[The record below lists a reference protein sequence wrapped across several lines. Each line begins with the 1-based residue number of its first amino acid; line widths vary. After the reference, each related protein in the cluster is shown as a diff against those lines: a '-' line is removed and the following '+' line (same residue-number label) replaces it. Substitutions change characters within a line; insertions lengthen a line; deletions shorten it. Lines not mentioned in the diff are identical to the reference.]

1 MKSIQMKKIST
12 TNILTKIFKKTTN
25 KKVKK
30 KVATKIANKPKTKV
44 SKKNI
49 PVKKTTKKIT
59 PVKKTV
65 KKIGKNLKR
74 VTAKPIPQKVEVKN
88 DNLRIS
94 KSNEVKPEII
104 KVKKQDTEKKEYKV
118 KDYVVYPKHGVGQIT
133 EFKKVTIGGI
143 DIETYVLR
151 FEKDKASGMVPVN
164 KQSHLR
170 PLASIN
176 QVNKCISIL
185 KSKPKIKRSMW
196 SRRAQ
201 EYESKISSG
210 KIYELAEVVRDLNK
224 GDDLMVDQSYSERQL
239 FEKAYE
245 RILSEF
251 QIVMGVSLEDTQK
264 KLDKALKRNL
274 EEQVKIIAAPTK
286 VVEPE
291 ATGAMPAEENIT
303 DTEN

>member
-1 MKSIQMKKIST
+1 MKK
-12 TNILTKIFKKTTN
+12 
-25 KKVKK
+25 KVTKK
-30 KVATKIANKPKTKV
+30 KVAKIKQKKTKKIITKKIKKV
-44 SKKNI
+44 SKKVPTKSI
-49 PVKKTTKKIT
+49 KPKTN
-59 PVKKTV
+59 KKTV
-65 KKIGKNLKR
+65 S
-74 VTAKPIPQKVEVKN
+74 TPAETKV

-94 KSNEVKPEII
+94 KTNEVKPEIK
-104 KVKKQDTEKKEYKV
+104 KVKKQETEKREFKI

-133 EFKKVTIGGI
+133 EFKKINIGGI
-143 DIETYVLR
+143 DVETYVIK
-151 FEKDKASGMVPVN
+151 FEKDKANGMVPVN

-170 PLASIN
+170 PLATIN

-201 EYESKISSG
+201 EYEAKISSG

-251 QIVMGVSLEDTQK
+251 QIILNLSLEDTQK
-264 KLDKALKRNL
+264 KLDKALKRNMGS
-274 EEQVKIIAAPTK
+274 QAQAAPVATK
-286 VVEPE
+286 TAATELPVDEPISDTDE
-291 ATGAMPAEENIT
+291 PIEE
-303 DTEN
+303 

>member
-1 MKSIQMKKIST
+1 MSKIST
-12 TNILTKIFKKTTN
+12 KNILKKIFKAKSE

-30 KVATKIANKPKTKV
+30 KVAVKKANKPKKILKEKT
-44 SKKNI
+44 
-49 PVKKTTKKIT
+49 KKTKKVVTKKTKKISKKIT
-59 PVKKTV
+59 PKIIKAKKSIKV
-65 KKIGKNLKR
+65 SEAKEEPKI
-74 VTAKPIPQKVEVKN
+74 

-94 KSNEVKPEII
+94 KSNEVKPEIK
-104 KVKKQDTEKKEYKV
+104 KVKKQETEKREYKI

-133 EFKKVTIGGI
+133 EFKKINIGGI
-143 DIETYVLR
+143 DVETYVIK
-151 FEKDKASGMVPVN
+151 FEKDKANGMVPVN

-170 PLASIN
+170 PLATIN

-201 EYESKISSG
+201 EYEAKISSG

-251 QIVMGVSLEDTQK
+251 QIVLNVSLEDTQK

-274 EEQVKIIAAPTK
+274 GVQAQPIASVPKSSTTELPVEEPITDPD
-286 VVEPE
+286 
-291 ATGAMPAEENIT
+291 ENI
-303 DTEN
+303 DE

>member
-1 MKSIQMKKIST
+1 MSKIST
-12 TNILTKIFKKTTN
+12 KNILKKIFKTKPE

-30 KVATKIANKPKTKV
+30 KVTVKKVSKAKKAVKEKIKKTKKVVTKKTTKV
-44 SKKNI
+44 SKKI
-49 PVKKTTKKIT
+49 TPKIIKTKKVIK
-59 PVKKTV
+59 VSE
-65 KKIGKNLKR
+65 
-74 VTAKPIPQKVEVKN
+74 AKEDPKV

-94 KSNEVKPEII
+94 KSNELKPEIK
-104 KVKKQDTEKKEYKV
+104 KVKKQETEKREYKI
-118 KDYVVYPKHGVGQIT
+118 KDHVVYPKHGVGQIT
-133 EFKKVTIGGI
+133 EFKKINIGGI
-143 DIETYVLR
+143 DVETYVIK
-151 FEKDKASGMVPVN
+151 FEKDKANGMVPVN

-170 PLASIN
+170 PLATIN

-201 EYESKISSG
+201 EYEAKISSG

-251 QIVMGVSLEDTQK
+251 QIVLNVSLEDTQK

-274 EEQVKIIAAPTK
+274 SVQAQPVPSVSKAPTAELP
-286 VVEPE
+286 VEEPVSDNDE
-291 ATGAMPAEENIT
+291 PLDE
-303 DTEN
+303 

>member
-1 MKSIQMKKIST
+1 MSKIST
-12 TNILTKIFKKTTN
+12 KNILKKIFKAKPE

-30 KVATKIANKPKTKV
+30 KVSVKKVVKTKKVTKDKIKKTKKVVAKKTKKV
-44 SKKNI
+44 SKKI
-49 PVKKTTKKIT
+49 TPKPVKAKKVVKVAEAKEETK
-59 PVKKTV
+59 V
-65 KKIGKNLKR
+65 
-74 VTAKPIPQKVEVKN
+74 

-94 KSNEVKPEII
+94 KSNEVKPEIK
-104 KVKKQDTEKKEYKV
+104 KVKKQETEKREYKI
-118 KDYVVYPKHGVGQIT
+118 KDHVVYPKHGVGQIT
-133 EFKKVTIGGI
+133 EFKKINIGGI
-143 DIETYVLR
+143 DVETYVIK
-151 FEKDKASGMVPVN
+151 FEKDKANGMVPVN

-170 PLASIN
+170 PLATIN

-201 EYESKISSG
+201 EYEAKISSG

-251 QIVMGVSLEDTQK
+251 QIILNLSLEDTQK

-274 EEQVKIIAAPTK
+274 GGQAQQVTATSKTSTTELPVEEPIS
-286 VVEPE
+286 ES
-291 ATGAMPAEENIT
+291 EENL
-303 DTEN
+303 DE

>member
-1 MKSIQMKKIST
+1 MKNLKMSKIST
-12 TNILTKIFKKTTN
+12 KNILKKIFKGKTD

-30 KVATKIANKPKTKV
+30 KVSKKKVVKAKKAKKAKKIISKKVKKVIKKISPKKTKI
-44 SKKNI
+44 
-49 PVKKTTKKIT
+49 KKTDK
-59 PVKKTV
+59 
-65 KKIGKNLKR
+65 
-74 VTAKPIPQKVEVKN
+74 VTETTTESKV

-94 KSNEVKPEII
+94 KTNEVKPEIK
-104 KVKKQDTEKKEYKV
+104 KVKKQETEKREYKI
-118 KDYVVYPKHGVGQIT
+118 KDHIVYPKHGVGQIT
-133 EFKKVTIGGI
+133 EFKKINIGGI
-143 DIETYVLR
+143 DVETYVIK
-151 FEKDKASGMVPVN
+151 FEKDKANGMVPVN

-201 EYESKISSG
+201 EYEAKISSG

-251 QIVMGVSLEDTQK
+251 KIVLNVSLEDTQK
-264 KLDKALKRNL
+264 KLNKALKRNL
-274 EEQVKIIAAPTK
+274 DGQPQPVVAAKTPTTELP
-286 VVEPE
+286 VDEPISDNDE
-291 ATGAMPAEENIT
+291 PIDE
-303 DTEN
+303 

>member
-1 MKSIQMKKIST
+1 MKNLRMSKIST
-12 TNILTKIFKKTTN
+12 KNILKKIFNRKAE

-30 KVATKIANKPKTKV
+30 KVTKKKVAKIKQKKTKKIITKKIKKV
-44 SKKNI
+44 SKKVPTKSI
-49 PVKKTTKKIT
+49 KPKTN
-59 PVKKTV
+59 KKTV
-65 KKIGKNLKR
+65 S
-74 VTAKPIPQKVEVKN
+74 TPAETKV

-94 KSNEVKPEII
+94 KTNEVKPEIK
-104 KVKKQDTEKKEYKV
+104 KVKKQETEKREYKI

-133 EFKKVTIGGI
+133 EFKKINIGGI
-143 DIETYVLR
+143 DVETYVIK
-151 FEKDKASGMVPVN
+151 FEKDKANGMVPVN

-170 PLASIN
+170 PLATIN

-201 EYESKISSG
+201 EYEAKISSG

-251 QIVMGVSLEDTQK
+251 QIILNLSLEDTQK
-264 KLDKALKRNL
+264 KLDKALKRNMGS
-274 EEQVKIIAAPTK
+274 QAQAAPVATK
-286 VVEPE
+286 TAATELPVDEPISDTDE
-291 ATGAMPAEENIT
+291 PIEE
-303 DTEN
+303 